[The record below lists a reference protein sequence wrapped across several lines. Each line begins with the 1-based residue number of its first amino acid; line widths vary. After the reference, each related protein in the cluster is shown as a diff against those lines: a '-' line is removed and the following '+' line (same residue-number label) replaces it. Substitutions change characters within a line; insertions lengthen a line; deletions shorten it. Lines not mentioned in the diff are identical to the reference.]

1 LWLKIFL
8 LFISCICILTGCDIK
23 EKKFE
28 VPTLTGRVVDT
39 TNTLSKEDISKIEN
53 AILNF
58 EKNTNGQFAVC
69 IVPEMPG
76 ETVES
81 ASMKVAEAWK
91 IGNAGKDNG
100 IIFFLTMKERE
111 FRIEVGYGYEGKLN
125 DGKAGVIGRLA
136 IPKFKSQKWADGIVS
151 IIDASSEVISGK
163 KTEKQLANNEA
174 IHVPMWVWIVLGCIV
189 LIILIDVCKN
199 GEDSF
204 IGCVLISSDFSSSSS
219 SSSRSSGGFS
229 GGGGGFGGGGF
240 SGKF

>member
-1 LWLKIFL
+1 MKKIFL
-8 LFISCICILTGCDIK
+8 LFISCICILTGCDVK

-28 VPTLTGRVVDT
+28 VPHLSGRVVDT

-58 EKNTNGQFAVC
+58 EKNTGGQFAVC
-69 IVPEMPG
+69 IVPEIPG

-100 IIFFLTMKERE
+100 IIFFLSMKERE

-125 DGKAGVIGRLA
+125 DGKTGVIGRLA
-136 IPKFKSQKWADGIVS
+136 IPKFKEQKWADGIVS
-151 IIDASSEVISGK
+151 IIDNSSEIISGK
-163 KTEKQLANNEA
+163 KTEEQLANEEA
-174 IHVPMWVWIVLGCIV
+174 TQVPLWIWIVLGCIV
-189 LIILIDVCKN
+189 LIILIDACKN

-204 IGCVLISSDFSSSSS
+204 ICCMLSSSISSS
-219 SSSRSSGGFS
+219 SSSRSSSGFR

>member
-1 LWLKIFL
+1 MKKL
-8 LFISCICILTGCDIK
+8 LFIFSVISIFLVGCTE

-28 VPTLTGRVVDT
+28 APKLTGRVVDT
-39 TNTLSKEDISKIEN
+39 SNTLSKEDISKIEN

-58 EKNTNGQFAVC
+58 EKNTGGQFAVC

-91 IGNAGKDNG
+91 IGNAGKDDG

-111 FRIEVGYGYEGKLN
+111 FRIEVGYGYEGKIN
-125 DGKAGVIGRLA
+125 DGKAGDIGRLA
-136 IPKFKSQKWADGIVS
+136 IPKFKERKWSEGIVS
-151 IIDASSEVISGK
+151 IIDNCSSIISGK
-163 KTEKQLANNEA
+163 KSEELLKAEEA
-174 IHVPMWVWIVLGCIV
+174 KEIPLWIWIVLG
-189 LIILIDVCKN
+189 IIAFLVIIDICKN
-199 GEDSF
+199 GEDA
-204 IGCVLISSDFSSSSS
+204 LICCIFLSSDFSSGSG
-219 SSSRSSGGFS
+219 RGSGGFG

>member
-1 LWLKIFL
+1 MKKLFL
-8 LFISCICILTGCDIK
+8 FFIVGICILTGCDIK

-28 VPTLTGRVVDT
+28 VPRLTGRVVDT

-58 EKNTNGQFAVC
+58 EKNTGGQFAVC

-91 IGNAGKDNG
+91 IGNAGKDDG
-100 IIFFLTMKERE
+100 IIFFLSMKERE
-111 FRIEVGYGYEGKLN
+111 FRIDVGYGYEGKLN

-136 IPKFKSQKWADGIVS
+136 IPKFKEQKWADGIVS
-151 IIDASSEVISGK
+151 IIDNSSEIISGK
-163 KTEKQLANNEA
+163 KTEEQLAKEEA
-174 IHVPMWVWIVLGCIV
+174 TQSPLWIWIVFGCIV
-189 LIILIDVCKN
+189 LIMLIDVCKN

-204 IGCVLISSDFSSSSS
+204 VGCVVNSSISSS
-219 SSSRSSGGFS
+219 SSSRNSGGFR

>member
-1 LWLKIFL
+1 MKKIVL
-8 LFISCICILTGCDIK
+8 LLIGCLFIFTGCVE

-28 VPTLTGRVVDT
+28 VPKLTGRVVDT
-39 TNTLSKEDISKIEN
+39 ANILSNEEKENIEN

-58 EKNTNGQFAVC
+58 EKNTGGQFAVC
-69 IVPEMPG
+69 IVPEMTG

-81 ASMKVAEAWK
+81 ASIKVAESWK
-91 IGNAGKDNG
+91 IGNKDKDDG

-136 IPKFKSQKWADGIVS
+136 IPKFKEQKWADGIVS
-151 IIDASSEVISGK
+151 IINNSSEVISGK
-163 KTEKQLANNEA
+163 KTEEQLANEEA
-174 IHVPMWVWIVLGCIV
+174 IHVPLWIWIVLGCIV
-189 LIILIDVCKN
+189 LIILIDACKN

-204 IGCVLISSDFSSSSS
+204 ICCVLISSDSSS
-219 SSSRSSGGFS
+219 SSSRSSSGFR

>member
-1 LWLKIFL
+1 MKKIFL
-8 LFISCICILTGCDIK
+8 LFISCICILTGCDVK

-28 VPTLTGRVVDT
+28 VPQLSGRVVDT

-58 EKNTNGQFAVC
+58 EKNTGGQFAVC

-91 IGNAGKDNG
+91 IGNAGKDDG
-100 IIFFLTMKERE
+100 IIFFLSMKERE
-111 FRIEVGYGYEGKLN
+111 FRIEVGYGYEGKIN
-125 DGKAGVIGRLA
+125 DGKAGDIGRLA
-136 IPKFKSQKWADGIVS
+136 IPKFKNKKWSEGIIS
-151 IIDASSEVISGK
+151 IIDNCSSIISGK
-163 KTEKQLANNEA
+163 KTEEQLKAEEA
-174 IHVPMWVWIVLGCIV
+174 EKVPTWIWIVFGIIAF
-189 LIILIDVCKN
+189 LIIIDVCKN
-199 GEDSF
+199 GEDA
-204 IGCVLISSDFSSSSS
+204 LICCMFLSSDFSSGSG
-219 SSSRSSGGFS
+219 RGSGGFG

>member
-1 LWLKIFL
+1 MKKIIL
-8 LFISCICILTGCDIK
+8 LFISCICILTGCDVK

-28 VPTLTGRVVDT
+28 VPHLSGRVVDT

-58 EKNTNGQFAVC
+58 EKNTGGQFAVC

-91 IGNAGKDNG
+91 IGNAGKDDG

-111 FRIEVGYGYEGKLN
+111 FRIEVGYSYEGKIN
-125 DGKAGVIGRLA
+125 DGKAGDIGRLA
-136 IPKFKSQKWADGIVS
+136 IPKFKNKKWSEGIIS
-151 IIDASSEVISGK
+151 IIDNCSSIISGK
-163 KTEKQLANNEA
+163 KTAEQLKAEATEK
-174 IHVPMWVWIVLGCIV
+174 VPTWIWIVLGIIV
-189 LIILIDVCKN
+189 FLVIIDVCKN
-199 GEDSF
+199 GEDS
-204 IGCVLISSDFSSSSS
+204 LICCIFLSTDFSSGSG
-219 SSSRSSGGFS
+219 RSSGGFR

>member
-1 LWLKIFL
+1 MKKIFL
-8 LFISCICILTGCDIK
+8 LFISCICILTGCDVK

-28 VPTLTGRVVDT
+28 VPQLSGRVVDT

-58 EKNTNGQFAVC
+58 EKNTGGQFAVC

-100 IIFFLTMKERE
+100 IIFFLSMKERE
-111 FRIEVGYGYEGKLN
+111 FRIEVGYGYEGKIN
-125 DGKAGVIGRLA
+125 DGKAGDIGRLA
-136 IPKFKSQKWADGIVS
+136 IPKFKNKKWSEGIIS
-151 IIDASSEVISGK
+151 IIDNCSSIISGK
-163 KTEKQLANNEA
+163 KSEEQLKAEEAEK
-174 IHVPMWVWIVLGCIV
+174 VPTWIWIVIGIV
-189 LIILIDVCKN
+189 VFLVIIDVCKN
-199 GEDSF
+199 GEDA
-204 IGCVLISSDFSSSSS
+204 LICCIFLSSDFSSGSG
-219 SSSRSSGGFS
+219 RGSGGFG

>member
-1 LWLKIFL
+1 MKKIFL
-8 LFISCICILTGCDIK
+8 LFISCICILTGCDVK

-28 VPTLTGRVVDT
+28 VPHLSGKVVDT

-58 EKNTNGQFAVC
+58 EKNTSGQFAVC

-91 IGNAGKDNG
+91 IGNAGKDDG

-111 FRIEVGYGYEGKLN
+111 FRIEVGYGYEGKIN
-125 DGKAGVIGRLA
+125 DGKAGDIGRLA
-136 IPKFKSQKWADGIVS
+136 IPKFKEGKWSEGIVS
-151 IIDASSEVISGK
+151 IIDNCSSIISGK
-163 KTEKQLANNEA
+163 KTEEQLKSEEA
-174 IHVPMWVWIVLGCIV
+174 KEVPLWIWIVLG
-189 LIILIDVCKN
+189 IIAFLVIIDVCKN
-199 GEDSF
+199 GGDA
-204 IGCVLISSDFSSSSS
+204 LICCIFLSSDFSSGSGG
-219 SSSRSSGGFS
+219 SSGGFR

>member
-1 LWLKIFL
+1 MKKILL
-8 LFISCICILTGCDIK
+8 LFISCICILTGCDVK

-28 VPTLTGRVVDT
+28 VPQLSGRVVDT

-58 EKNTNGQFAVC
+58 EKNTGGQFAIC
-69 IVPEMPG
+69 IVPEIPR

-91 IGNAGKDNG
+91 IGHAGKDDG

-111 FRIEVGYGYEGKLN
+111 FRIEVGYGYEGKIN
-125 DGKAGVIGRLA
+125 DGKAGDIGRLA
-136 IPKFKSQKWADGIVS
+136 IPKFKDRKWSEGIIS
-151 IIDASSEVISGK
+151 IIDNCSSSISGK
-163 KTEKQLANNEA
+163 KTEEQLKSEEDEE
-174 IHVPMWVWIVLGCIV
+174 VPTWIWIVIGIV
-189 LIILIDVCKN
+189 VFLVIIDVCKN

-204 IGCVLISSDFSSSSS
+204 IYCIFLSSDFSSG
-219 SSSRSSGGFS
+219 SGGFR
-229 GGGGGFGGGGF
+229 GGGGSFGGGGF